1 MIWKEEKTVTKSVM
15 KLAAVALV
23 GLTLS
28 GCAVQKH
35 MVPTSGSKADGTV
48 VMSYDYGMFEKPQI
62 DSSEAIAAASQR
74 CKAWGY
80 TGAEPFGGVTQQCTA
95 PSSSGCM
102 QFHVNQ
108 EFQCT
113 GEQTK

>member
-1 MIWKEEKTVTKSVM
+1 M
-15 KLAAVALV
+15 KRLIITAAAIAM
-23 GLTLS
+23 LS

-35 MVPTSGSKADGTV
+35 MTPTSGSKADGTV
-48 VMSYDYGMFEKPQI
+48 VMSYDYGIFEKPQI
-62 DSSEAIAAASQR
+62 DSSEAIAAAAQR

-80 TGAEPFGGVTQQCTA
+80 TSAEPFGGVTQQCTA

-102 QFHVNQ
+102 QYHVNQ

-113 GEQTK
+113 GGQ